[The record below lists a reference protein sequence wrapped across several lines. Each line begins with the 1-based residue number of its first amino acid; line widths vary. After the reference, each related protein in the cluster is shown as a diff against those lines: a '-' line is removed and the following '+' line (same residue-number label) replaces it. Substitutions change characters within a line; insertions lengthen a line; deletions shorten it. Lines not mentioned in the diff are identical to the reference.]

1 MSMQEYKKKEEV
13 KRTGMWPVWG
23 FLMAVA
29 CAGIAYVVGPALI
42 PIARQITRGGFTG
55 NELPRDQL
63 ELAFMLVT
71 FLVLIAVGAL
81 VVALAMPKKKT
92 SVYDKMLKK
101 EKEAIHTEEKRRRV
115 RAQILDQRMKE
126 ENRKLQKK

>member
-1 MSMQEYKKKEEV
+1 MQEYKKKEEV
-13 KRTGMWPVWG
+13 RRTGMWPLWG

-29 CAGIAYVVGPALI
+29 CAGIAYVVGPKLI

-63 ELAFMLVT
+63 ELAFMAFT

-81 VVALAMPKKKT
+81 VVALAMPKKKAT
-92 SVYDKMLKK
+92 VLDTALKK
-101 EKEAIHTEEKRRRV
+101 EKEAMHMEEKRRRA
-115 RAQILDQRMKE
+115 RAQIIDQRVKE
-126 ENRKLQKK
+126 ENRKRAK